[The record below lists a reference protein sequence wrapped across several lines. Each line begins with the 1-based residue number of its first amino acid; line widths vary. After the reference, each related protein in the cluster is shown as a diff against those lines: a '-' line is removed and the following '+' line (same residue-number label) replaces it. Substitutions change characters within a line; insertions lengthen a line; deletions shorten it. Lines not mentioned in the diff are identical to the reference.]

1 MAQLWEWGSGSLED
15 GCYRSLLARTEAA
28 RAPQEAPVL
37 LQGGAPVATH
47 VLFIRETAESPERGQ
62 RFKKIISRE
71 SGA

>member
-1 MAQLWEWGSGSLED
+1 MGVRQPGGD
-15 GCYRSLLARTEAA
+15 GCYRGACLARIEVA

-71 SGA
+71 SEA